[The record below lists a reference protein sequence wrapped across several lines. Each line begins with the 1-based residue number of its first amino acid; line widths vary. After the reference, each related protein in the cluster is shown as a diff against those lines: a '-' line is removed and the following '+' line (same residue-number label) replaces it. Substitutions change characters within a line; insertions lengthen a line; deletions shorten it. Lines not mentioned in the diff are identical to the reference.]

1 MADRSVAV
9 VTGAGQGIGRA
20 IALRLAADG
29 MDVVVVDRQGEAA
42 ERVAGE
48 VRAGGRTAVVV
59 AGDITDTTTRDRMVA
74 AAVDG
79 WGGLDVLVN
88 NAGTQRL
95 ELPAAVTEEHW
106 DTVMGVNAK
115 ATYFACVAGLTA
127 MSARGHGCVVNIAS
141 AAGKTASTVYHPVY
155 NVSKAAVLAMTRT
168 FAYAYAAA
176 GIRVNAV
183 CPGLIDTPMQ
193 DAVDAGAAAL
203 LGVGPATVGADRLAR
218 VPMGRKGLPEEVAG
232 VVSFLV
238 GPDAAYMTGQALNVT
253 GGMVMY

>member
-1 MADRSVAV
+1 MAEGPVAV

-29 MDVVVVDRQGEAA
+29 YGVVVVDRQGDAA

-48 VRAGGRTAVVV
+48 VRAAGRTAAVV
-59 AGDITDTTTRDRMVA
+59 AGDITDAATRAGMVA

-115 ATYFACVAGLTA
+115 ATYFACVAALAVMGGGG
-127 MSARGHGCVVNIAS
+127 RVVNIAS

-203 LGVGPATVGADRLAR
+203 LGADPATIGADRLAK
-218 VPMGRKGLPEEVAG
+218 VPMGRKGRPEEVAA

-238 GPDAAYMTGQALNVT
+238 GPDASYLTGQAVNVT
-253 GGMVMY
+253 GGLVMY

>member
-1 MADRSVAV
+1 MAEGPVAV

-29 MDVVVVDRQGEAA
+29 YGVVVVDRQGDAA

-48 VRAGGRTAVVV
+48 VRAGGGAAAVV
-59 AGDITDTTTRDRMVA
+59 AGDITDASTRDRMVA

-79 WGGLDVLVN
+79 WGRLDVLVN

-115 ATYFACVAGLTA
+115 ATYFACVAALAA
-127 MSARGHGCVVNIAS
+127 MGAGGRVVNIAS

-168 FAYAYAAA
+168 FAYAYATA

-203 LGVGPATVGADRLAR
+203 LGVDPAAIGADRLAK
-218 VPMGRKGLPEEVAG
+218 VPMGRKGLPEEVAA

-238 GPDAAYMTGQALNVT
+238 GPDASYMTGQALNVT
-253 GGMVMY
+253 GGLVMY